1 MEQEKKMAGNDSLGF
16 VETIGLVTAV
26 EVADAMSKAASVR
39 IKTVANAD
47 AGLISVICEGDLASC
62 MAAVDAGK
70 AAAARLGQVVAT
82 NLIARPD
89 NSLEGYL
96 SQQVPSIVEKGA
108 SHRTKPEKKAAKA
121 DK

>member
-1 MEQEKKMAGNDSLGF
+1 MAGNDSLGF

-108 SHRTKPEKKAAKA
+108 SHRTKPEKKPAKA
-121 DK
+121 DQ